1 MAQEQSTARQ
11 RAAERA
17 EATTGAAVRQAG
29 RPRDMHID
37 AAVTAAT
44 LELLAERGYPG
55 VGLGEVAR
63 RAGTSR
69 PAIYRRW
76 PGRAALV
83 LAAVE
88 SRLDVP
94 APPDTGCT
102 LCDIAESLTLFLAAY
117 RTIRPD
123 AYSALYAECLHDP
136 VLHQRYLGSV
146 IEPSR
151 KAVRETLLRA
161 VDRGDVRRDVDV
173 DQLVD
178 VIASFAHYRA
188 LFGSHLDDESAEQ
201 VVETLLR
208 GAAVDYPALLS
219 HSEALERRHLAADGT
234 HQVSIDDPMRGSD
247 RDTGAE
253 HV

>member
-1 MAQEQSTARQ
+1 MAE
-11 RAAERA
+11 EHRA
-17 EATTGAAVRQAG
+17 EAHRELERGGETPEGNAHGVAGRPAG
-29 RPRDMHID
+29 RPRDAHID
-37 AAVTAAT
+37 TAVTAAT
-44 LELLAERGYPG
+44 LELLEERGYLG
-55 VGLGEVAR
+55 VSLGEVAR

-69 PAIYRRW
+69 PAIYRRR

-83 LAAVE
+83 LAAIE

-102 LCDIAESLTLFLAAY
+102 LCDLGESLTLFLTAY

-123 AYSALYAECLHDP
+123 AFSALYAECIQDPELHD
-136 VLHQRYLGSV
+136 RYLRSV

-173 DQLVD
+173 EQLLD

-188 LFGSHLDDESAEQ
+188 LFGRHLDDESAEQ
-201 VVETLLR
+201 VIETLLR
-208 GAAVDYPALLS
+208 GAAIDYAELLS
-219 HSEALERRHLAADGT
+219 HSEALEQEHLAADGS
-234 HQVSIDDPMRGSD
+234 HQVSIED
-247 RDTGAE
+247 RSSPAAG
-253 HV
+253 